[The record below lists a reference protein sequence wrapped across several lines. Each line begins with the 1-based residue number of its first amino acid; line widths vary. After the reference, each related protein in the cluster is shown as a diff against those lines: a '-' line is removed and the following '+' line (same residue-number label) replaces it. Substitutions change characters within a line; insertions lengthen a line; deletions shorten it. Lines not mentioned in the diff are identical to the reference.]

1 MNNIP
6 REMLARIVAKYGT
19 NVGGDA
25 RRCESLLNDL
35 CGEYRR
41 EINVLV
47 NAVDERIPLDL
58 MTGASSTPLEL
69 LLTRLEK
76 RFENQTGLTPEAA
89 RWAVESWALALGT
102 ATSAEIAERE
112 RELAAQTPPKTET
125 IKPFEP
131 ENEPPPPNIPNVN
144 RPKPPAP
151 PKIQTPPP
159 KAQTPLP
166 PKPAPPVSRQP
177 HINPFPPQ
185 PAPAPPVRLPAN
197 RQPQAQNQ
205 AQNQPIQP
213 AQSAQPTAAPK
224 RGFGIFR
231 GCFLLIVFLI
241 VAAAAL
247 VFVAPFALE
256 TMRETQ
262 RERQNEPPRFPAR

>member
-1 MNNIP
+1 MNDIP
-6 REMLARIVAKYGT
+6 RQMLVRIVAKYGT

-25 RRCESLLNDL
+25 RRCEGLLNDL
-35 CGEYRR
+35 CGEHRR

-58 MTGASSTPLEL
+58 LAGANSTPLEL

-76 RFENQTGLTPEAA
+76 RFENHTGLTTEAA

-102 ATSAEIAERE
+102 ATEAEIAERK
-112 RELAAQTPPKTET
+112 REIAAPPKTRNPE
-125 IKPFEP
+125 PFEP
-131 ENEPPPPNIPNVN
+131 QIKPPQNIPNAN
-144 RPKPPAP
+144 RPNQAAPPKMQPAP
-151 PKIQTPPP
+151 PQ
-159 KAQTPLP
+159 AQTPLP

-177 HINPFPPQ
+177 NVNPSSPPVNS
-185 PAPAPPVRLPAN
+185 APPARLPAN
-197 RQPQAQNQ
+197 RQPQIQVPT
-205 AQNQPIQP
+205 QNQPVQP
-213 AQSAQPTAAPK
+213 AQTTPPATASK

-231 GCFLLIVFLI
+231 GCFLIVVFLI

-247 VFVAPFALE
+247 VFVAPYALE

-262 RERQNEPPRFPAR
+262 RERQREEPRFPVR